1 MLRWSSVYNRYIFY
15 ERTGKIMK
23 LRKQNKPMRARGALA
38 GAVPVGSVELRAD
51 QLQSAAGGYSVKCKD
66 EASSWNW
73 AGAYVLRGFDKAG
86 QPVRQVFKSE
96 DAAHEWARTHN
107 IC

>member
-1 MLRWSSVYNRYIFY
+1 MLSFVWFNRYIFY
-15 ERTGKIMK
+15 ERTGNIMK
-23 LRKQNKPMRARGALA
+23 MRKRNKTMSSRGALDV
-38 GAVPVGSVELRAD
+38 AVSVGSVELRDD
-51 QLQSAAGGYSVKCKD
+51 QLQSAAGGYSVKRKD
-66 EASSWNW
+66 DASSWNW